1 LEPKAKRG
9 QITTKAEVKVAFE
22 KRVGQQVAKSTI
34 YRLLNRYQWRKL
46 KPRPRHPKSD
56 PEEQAVFKNT
66 FAQQIQ
72 QFEQQRN
79 PNDKRP
85 LLVMASDEGRFGR
98 IGGVHPCW
106 CPPGFRPII
115 SVQHVRQ
122 YIYAYAAV
130 APALGKMSCLI
141 LPYANTNMMSLF
153 LKQVSADFADYFIV
167 LQVDRAASHIEPKTY
182 KFQKIFAYCLN
193 LPIVQRSCLL
203 NISGMRCERNIL
215 IITPLIRLML

>member
-1 LEPKAKRG
+1 MARVSRVLPHLSEAEVKEKMRTARNFRQQQKWWIVYNALVAPRTAAEIAKHTGTNVRDVDQVISEYNRQGVAAIETPGSGGRRTQYLSVEEETSFLADLEPKAKRG

-34 YRLLNRYQWRKL
+34 YRLLNRHQWRKI

-72 QFEQQRN
+72 QFEQQRD

-98 IGGVHPCW
+98 IGGVH
-106 CPPGFRPII
+106 R
-115 SVQHVRQ
+115 
-122 YIYAYAAV
+122 
-130 APALGKMSCLI
+130 AL
-141 LPYANTNMMSLF
+141 
-153 LKQVSADFADYFIV
+153 VSS
-167 LQVDRAASHIEPKTY
+167 R
-182 KFQKIFAYCLN
+182 FQTDHLSST
-193 LPIVQRSCLL
+193 R
-203 NISGMRCERNIL
+203 
-215 IITPLIRLML
+215 